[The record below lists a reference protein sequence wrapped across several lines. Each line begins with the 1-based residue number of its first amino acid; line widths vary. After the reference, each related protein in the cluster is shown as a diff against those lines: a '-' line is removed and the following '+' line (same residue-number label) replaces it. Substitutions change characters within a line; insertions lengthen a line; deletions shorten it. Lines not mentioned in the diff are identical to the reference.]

1 MPPTTDLWMAELGQS
16 KPYTTK
22 VKRVVN
28 RHRTRSFS
36 VVDTSFRRREDSET
50 EPFRTSLKPP
60 AINRVE
66 VFAEIS
72 AGLSHQSRETG
83 SVFRRFRSN
92 LRNRRW
98 TIVSSRSWPLPKKKQ
113 VPFGDYFES
122 DRRDGKKFVTRS
134 VLDIECAKHA
144 TIGEFR
150 SVVSKEHHI
159 GSSASF
165 PYSRA
170 LTMNP

>member
-98 TIVSSRSWPLPKKKQ
+98 TIVSSRSWPLPKKNKYRSGTISKVIDETEKNSWH
-113 VPFGDYFES
+113 VPYS
-122 DRRDGKKFVTRS
+122 T
-134 VLDIECAKHA
+134 
-144 TIGEFR
+144 
-150 SVVSKEHHI
+150 
-159 GSSASF
+159 SSARNMRLSVNFGASF
-165 PYSRA
+165 RKSTTSAHLHRF
-170 LTMNP
+170 LIRER